1 MVQAV
6 QALIRPRV
14 VLHDS
19 HVVQTTLR
27 GHGLCK
33 GEEAEAARKGWNE
46 PLCGSSAVWEVSYE
60 VSVSSARCC
69 QVERNM
75 FGIMIVGDSLRGIC
89 HAVIDT

>member
-1 MVQAV
+1 MCSRQVRGHSLVQAV

-46 PLCGSSAVWEVSYE
+46 PLCGSSAVWEVAYE
-60 VSVSSARCC
+60 VLVPHGAVKSSETCLA
-69 QVERNM
+69 
-75 FGIMIVGDSLRGIC
+75 I
-89 HAVIDT
+89 